1 MTTKDELVNRILLN
15 IKYDSKKTLSE
26 NKKRFLKE
34 EGNCSEIRQ
43 QIVSNL
49 DQDTYGVK
57 GQIRSRKYPKWGKW
71 GDGRCICGSYNPPE
85 GYTEMCSFETGFSV
99 KCCKNQK
106 TPQRVG
112 VVSAD
117 KPSFEK
123 YDPQKNQVDSSG
135 NFFDDSSY
143 DGTPIKLPV
152 DVKNVKRTNCGNQ
165 KFYYLDAP
173 ENTKKIKKIA
183 DVCSSYAKDNKLQ
196 NKNFTDENDCLNKF
210 AQKMVSFCTDD
221 AVNSFE
227 YNDLK
232 YTICFSFGGNA
243 EPKPEDMIVK
253 GYYGADE
260 LTKSEY
266 REKGECAGQKWNV
279 STGIPEKT
287 DTKPQNTIDNTTV
300 EGPGIEGGL
309 GSEEATMSFIF

>member
-1 MTTKDELVNRILLN
+1 MSTNENLIKDILTKMFYDTRSTLNENEKRI
-15 IKYDSKKTLSE
+15 IKEDGT
-26 NKKRFLKE
+26 
-34 EGNCSEIRQ
+34 CSEIRQ
-43 QIVSNL
+43 QILINL
-49 DQDTYGVK
+49 DQDTLYVK

-71 GDGRCICGSYNPPE
+71 GDGSCICGSYNPPE
-85 GYTEMCSFETGFSV
+85 GYSTPCSFETGFSV

-106 TPQRVG
+106 SPKL
-112 VVSAD
+112 VVSTE

-123 YDPQKNQVDSSG
+123 YDPQKNQIDASG
-135 NFFDDSSY
+135 KFYDDTSF

-173 ENTKKIKKIA
+173 ENAKKIKKIA
-183 DVCSSYAKDNKLQ
+183 DVCSSYAKENKLQ

-221 AVNSFE
+221 SVNSFE

-232 YTICFSFGGNA
+232 YTICFSLGDNA
-243 EPKPEDMIVK
+243 EPKPEDMTVK

-266 REKGECAGQKWNV
+266 REKGECAGQKWNTT
-279 STGIPEKT
+279 TGTSDQMGKNSQEFQT
-287 DTKPQNTIDNTTV
+287 NQNTT
-300 EGPGIEGGL
+300 GAEGGL
-309 GSEEATMSFIF
+309 GSEESTMSFIF